1 MLYVIFK
8 GIAKDKNIVNVY
20 SDIFSKFFVE
30 EIFHDSDKGGWC
42 IHVSLHHDFASE

>member
-8 GIAKDKNIVNVY
+8 GVAEDKNIVNVDP
-20 SDIFSKFFVE
+20 DIISKFFVE
-30 EIFHDSDKGGWC
+30 EIFHDSDKGGWR